1 MEKKNNSNCLNQQ
14 KFPILFLIRQKLHKA
29 CFLFDKNSY
38 FCIRFNVLIEKM
50 AKNSSIQNVL
60 EVIMASSNKNDLSRK
75 AEMLKKG
82 TIRKIAPKVYTT
94 NMEDTPEVIIR
105 RNLFYIL
112 GQLYPRAVISH
123 RSAYELKPTAEGDI
137 FLTYSYTKNVSLP
150 GIKVHLL
157 QGPQGTEHDM
167 PFIENLYISS
177 AERRT
182 LENLQKGRAR
192 SGGSKCMPRTF
203 VEENLE
209 RMLQINGET
218 YINTFRDKA
227 RTIATELDMVEE
239 FEILNSIIGALLST
253 RPTEI
258 LTSESAAARAKG
270 EPFDSERVHL
280 LGTLFQALHNE
291 QFPYIDEP
299 NVENSAFRNFAFF
312 ESYFS
317 NYIEGT
323 EFEIEDAWQI
333 IETGQPMPARNA
345 DSHDVLGTF
354 QIVASRR
361 EMRRTPTSSDDLVE
375 LLQDRHRILMAA
387 RPDCNPGM
395 FKMQN
400 NHAGDSHFVDCT
412 LVRGTLRKGYEFYQA
427 LEHPFAKALFMLFMV
442 NEVHPFNDGNGR
454 ISRIMMNAELVV
466 ADQSKIII
474 PTVFREDYLNALRR
488 LTRKGDPSVIIRAM
502 SRARQFSAK
511 LTGDDFET
519 TRKYLEECYAF
530 KDGDGYILRF

>member
-1 MEKKNNSNCLNQQ
+1 MA
-14 KFPILFLIRQKLHKA
+14 LIRQKLPKTHL
-29 CFLFDKNSY
+29 LFDKNIY
-38 FCIRFNVLIEKM
+38 FCIGFNILIEKM

-60 EVIMASSNKNDLSRK
+60 EVMMASSDKNDLSRK

-94 NMEDTPEVIIR
+94 NMEDSPEVIIR

-157 QGPQGTEHDM
+157 QGPKGTEHDM

-192 SGGSKCMPRTF
+192 SGVSKCMPRTF

-218 YINTFRDKA
+218 YINKFRDKA
-227 RTIATELDMVEE
+227 RDIATELDMVEE
-239 FEILNSIIGALLST
+239 FETLNSIIGALLST

-270 EPFDSERVHL
+270 EPFDSERVQL
-280 LGTLFQALHNE
+280 FGTLFQALHNE

-361 EMRRTPTSSDDLVE
+361 EMRRTPASSDDLIE
-375 LLQDRHRILMAA
+375 LLQDRHRIMMAA
-387 RPDCNPGM
+387 RPDRNPGM

-442 NEVHPFNDGNGR
+442 SEVHPFNDGNGR
-454 ISRIMMNAELVV
+454 ISRIMMNAELVA
-466 ADQSKIII
+466 ADQSKVII

-502 SRARQFSAK
+502 SRVRQFSAK

-519 TRKYLEECYAF
+519 TRKYLEECFAF